1 MSKTQAALKK
11 CRAQNKKLYRQN
23 TNLRKMNTKLHVR
36 QRVLYT
42 RLDKSQHLRDN
53 IQADLPPAPAAL
65 IKVLLSKKKIN
76 WTLQK
81 EAMDLCLS
89 IFFRSTSAYSV
100 LRSSGFLLPHPTTLR
115 RQYSKV
121 MRSVGICPV
130 LMDMLKICALTLQDH
145 EKCITLALDGM
156 TLTQAFEYNKNSD
169 EVSGFVNCGKYGQS
183 PTVANQGILLMVR
196 GLTLKWKQIIGF
208 FISKHNLNTSVL
220 GQIISD
226 AVSELKQIGFYV
238 DGIVMD
244 QESSQWKWV
253 WK

>member
-1 MSKTQAALKK
+1 
-11 CRAQNKKLYRQN
+11 
-23 TNLRKMNTKLHVR
+23 
-36 QRVLYT
+36 
-42 RLDKSQHLRDN
+42 
-53 IQADLPPAPAAL
+53 
-65 IKVLLSKKKIN
+65 
-76 WTLQK
+76 
-81 EAMDLCLS
+81 
-89 IFFRSTSAYSV
+89 
-100 LRSSGFLLPHPTTLR
+100 
-115 RQYSKV
+115 

-130 LMDMLKICALTLQDH
+130 LMDMLKIRALTLQDH
-145 EKCITLALDGM
+145 EKRITLALDGM
-156 TLTQAFEYNKNSD
+156 TLTQALEYNKNSD
-169 EVSGFVNCGKYGQS
+169 EVSGFVNCGKYGLS

-253 WK
+253 GSMRVSPDTPWVVHSQVKSFIIPDPPHLIKNLRNNFMDKDIAFTIDGVNMTTKWLYVSMKSL